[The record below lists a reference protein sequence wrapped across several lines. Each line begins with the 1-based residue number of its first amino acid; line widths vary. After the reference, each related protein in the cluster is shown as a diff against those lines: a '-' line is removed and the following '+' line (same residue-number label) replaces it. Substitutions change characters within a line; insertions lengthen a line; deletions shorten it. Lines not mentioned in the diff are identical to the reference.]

1 MKVFSLILVLTGLFF
16 LTGCQQMQQVGRGIS
31 AGSQYVA
38 QPVVNGSKKL
48 ASATVSGTR
57 AAAAATAEGS
67 RYVADATVAGTK
79 KVAAATVTGA
89 KALAAGATRLV
100 TFGSANRAPAP
111 APLAPATR
119 PEDGA
124 PLPPA
129 HRFPSSGLMVTEAEL
144 GSDATRLEATAVNLA
159 GGWSL
164 NGSEVAYRLPPGADD
179 PTALRVKGT
188 PATATLN
195 HSDTPTPTTA
205 SAREI
210 HYHSANQVLT
220 LRGNATLT
228 SSGTTVTATSPG
240 TLLKIH
246 LPTGSIS
253 LDGPARW
260 GE

>member
-1 MKVFSLILVLTGLFF
+1 MKASPMALLPGLFL
-16 LTGCQQMQQVGRGIS
+16 LTGCAQLQQVGQGLS
-31 AGSQYVA
+31 AGSSYVSR
-38 QPVVNGSKKL
+38 PVVSGSKKL
-48 ASATVSGTR
+48 ASATASGTR

-67 RYVADATVAGTK
+67 RFVADATVAGTK

-111 APLAPATR
+111 APLAPAARTD
-119 PEDGA
+119 DGNA
-124 PLPPA
+124 LPPA
-129 HRFPSSGLMVTEAEL
+129 HRFPSSGLIVTDAEL
-144 GSDATRLEATAVNLA
+144 GPDATRLEATAVNLA
-159 GGWSL
+159 GGWTL
-164 NGSEVAYRLPPGADD
+164 NGSEVAYLLPPGADD
-179 PTALRVKGT
+179 PSALRIKGS
-188 PATATLN
+188 PATATL
-195 HSDTPTPTTA
+195 SSETTTTTA

-228 SSGTTVTATSPG
+228 SSGTTVTATAPR

-246 LPTGSIS
+246 LPTGAIS